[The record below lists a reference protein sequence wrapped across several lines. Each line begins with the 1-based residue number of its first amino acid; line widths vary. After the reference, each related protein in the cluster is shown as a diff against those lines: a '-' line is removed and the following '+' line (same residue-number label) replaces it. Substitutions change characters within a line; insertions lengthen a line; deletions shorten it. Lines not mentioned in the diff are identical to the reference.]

1 MAILSMT
8 DRWRKNAVG
17 PVFNNRKKRRGVE
30 GRKRVFVAKGKCVWT
45 HVFAVADQFESH
57 PSFSLLIP
65 CPPVFS
71 AVWGEIFKRMGGKEK
86 EKGEP
91 MMESD
96 ELSRGESLKRKE
108 KKLSILLMDK
118 VETGEGI
125 WISSVSPSVV
135 WSTHYALKCCALQ
148 LKKMMKGKQSRPFQE
163 PFRDKV
169 SLRYTWTGRTDGRGI
184 HFLLCAHNSMCNGNA
199 ENFISLM
206 MMSWKKRERDL
217 MRVRP
222 PVESWPGEWR
232 CRLLIYERAVAKNF
246 FPPDTV
252 VSSDPKR
259 FPSFLN
265 VGRLVIIACCS
276 GAVTA

>member
-169 SLRYTWTGRTDGRGI
+169 SLRYTWTGRTDV
-184 HFLLCAHNSMCNGNA
+184 
-199 ENFISLM
+199 EFIFFYARTTVCVMVMLKTLSL
-206 MMSWKKRERDL
+206 WWWWAGKRERETLCAFAPRWKVGRASDDVDFWFMNPL
-217 MRVRP
+217 SLKTFSHPTPSCRP
-222 PVESWPGEWR
+222 TLSV
-232 CRLLIYERAVAKNF
+232 
-246 FPPDTV
+246 FPP
-252 VSSDPKR
+252 
-259 FPSFLN
+259 F
-265 VGRLVIIACCS
+265 
-276 GAVTA
+276 